1 MNKQH
6 KIDMEDTIAAIST
19 PIGESAIGI
28 VRLSG
33 NRCLEI
39 AGRIFRSKTGKA
51 PSTFKSFTIHY
62 GRVMD
67 GDLDVDE
74 ALLAVMRA
82 PKSYTKEDMA
92 EISCHG
98 GVVPLRKVLSGALRA
113 GARLA
118 EPGEFTRRAFIN
130 GRIDLAQAE
139 AVLDIIRSKT
149 DSSMAMA
156 LERLDGGLS
165 AAVKGIKDEVISI
178 LAGVEASV
186 DFPEEDL
193 EIISEACTKERLGS
207 VLFSLKKLADSAN
220 KGIIMREGVSCV
232 ICGKPNVGKSSL
244 LNALLKKERAIV
256 THVPGTT
263 RDSIEEYADI
273 EGIPFRL
280 IDTAG
285 ITSSADIVEKQ
296 GIIRSREHIKNA
308 SLVMLVLDAGVPLSG
323 EDTAL
328 LKDTEGRPR
337 IIVINKSDLPRKIDF
352 KAPGTV
358 EVSAKK
364 GYAIDKLRTA
374 MAEAVFGGAVIGQEG
389 CAISNLRQKEA
400 CRQAAEA
407 ASRALG
413 AVEGGQ
419 SAELAAVDIREC
431 LDHISEI
438 AGETFDEDILDRV
451 FSSFCIGK

>member
-1 MNKQH
+1 
-6 KIDMEDTIAAIST
+6 
-19 PIGESAIGI
+19 
-28 VRLSG
+28 
-33 NRCLEI
+33 
-39 AGRIFRSKTGKA
+39 
-51 PSTFKSFTIHY
+51 
-62 GRVMD
+62 
-67 GDLDVDE
+67 
-74 ALLAVMRA
+74 
-82 PKSYTKEDMA
+82 
-92 EISCHG
+92 
-98 GVVPLRKVLSGALRA
+98 
-113 GARLA
+113 
-118 EPGEFTRRAFIN
+118 
-130 GRIDLAQAE
+130 
-139 AVLDIIRSKT
+139 
-149 DSSMAMA
+149 
-156 LERLDGGLS
+156 
-165 AAVKGIKDEVISI
+165 
-178 LAGVEASV
+178 
-186 DFPEEDL
+186 
-193 EIISEACTKERLGS
+193 
-207 VLFSLKKLADSAN
+207 
-220 KGIIMREGVSCV
+220 
-232 ICGKPNVGKSSL
+232 
-244 LNALLKKERAIV
+244 
-256 THVPGTT
+256 VPGTT